1 MMKKDSLTK
10 AIIILGLGVAFG
22 VLGSYFRI
30 FTLGIET
37 AVSKGS
43 IIIII
48 LTIISLGMLLSLLIT
63 YNLFAF
69 EKQERT
75 MERQQLYIAHLQ
87 EMMQVIKAQRHD
99 FINHLQVVYGL
110 LQIGENNQALEY
122 ITDLYQDIQVSG
134 EILRLAIPELIALLM
149 VKMGVATARGI
160 SLSIAVESDLKEL
173 AVKPL
178 DIAAIVGN
186 LINNALE
193 AVEELDA
200 EQKKVDIKVTENEHY
215 FILQTC
221 NPGYIAPEIRKLI
234 FTSGFSTKQGSSERG
249 LGLSSV
255 ENMVKKY
262 GGKIVLDSH
271 LEEEISFTVC
281 FPKSG

>member
-173 AVKPL
+173 AIKPL

>member
-1 MMKKDSLTK
+1 MMKKDSLAK
-10 AIIILGLGVAFG
+10 AIKILGLGVAFG

-193 AVEELDA
+193 AVEGLDA
-200 EQKKVDIKVTENEHY
+200 EQKKVNIKVTENEHY

-249 LGLSSV
+249 LGLNSV
-255 ENMVKKY
+255 ENTVKKY

-271 LEEEISFTVC
+271 LEEEIGFTVC